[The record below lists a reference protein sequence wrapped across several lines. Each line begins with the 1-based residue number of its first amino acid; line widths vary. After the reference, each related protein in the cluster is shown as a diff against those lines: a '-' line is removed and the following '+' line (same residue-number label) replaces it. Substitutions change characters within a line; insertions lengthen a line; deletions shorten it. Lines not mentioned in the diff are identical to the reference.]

1 MEDAWRR
8 AGRRKGEKMES
19 REYRIQVIRHRHSDL
34 LMAISPDHKGINVAA
49 RSEAELKNELA
60 AVLQAMLEAQGNHVV
75 RVEVI
80 EVEDA
85 PVDEFEV
92 NNLIANAQL
101 AA

>member
-1 MEDAWRR
+1 
-8 AGRRKGEKMES
+8 MES

-34 LMAISPDHKGINVAA
+34 LMAISPDHKSINVAA
-49 RSEAELKNELA
+49 RSEAELKSELA
-60 AVLQAMLEAQGNHVV
+60 TVLQAMLEAQGNHVV
-75 RVEVI
+75 RIEVI

-85 PVDEFEV
+85 PADEFEV